1 MGELW
6 NLNVPVKNNANRF
19 SLQKA
24 VSIRFYSRRMNP
36 HYGGLVDL
44 KSKNFHITISST
56 CAPIADLNLHAN
68 EIHQASD
75 PFRLTLKNLKGDT
88 QAPYLPQNPYNGWIL
103 GFFDGSAS

>member
-1 MGELW
+1 MPIASHFKKL
-6 NLNVPVKNNANRF
+6 
-19 SLQKA
+19 SLSDSTA
-24 VSIRFYSRRMNP
+24 AEWTPTM
-36 HYGGLVDL
+36 GGLVDL